1 MKLKIKEPDR
11 EHRLSFLF
19 FLHFL
24 GQHVIVS
31 CVLSQAKLEEEQFQ
45 LTGSNAYAARFG
57 ESIAD
62 LGDLDD
68 DGYPG
73 REQTPTDLE
82 VVVFFSGASFGI
94 HNTAD
99 ITTTRITEYVTV
111 NASARSL

>member
-1 MKLKIKEPDR
+1 M
-11 EHRLSFLF
+11 
-19 FLHFL
+19 
-24 GQHVIVS
+24 S

-57 ESIAD
+57 ESITD

-73 REQTPTDLE
+73 RDHTPTDLE
-82 VVVFFSGASFGI
+82 VVVFFIGASFGI

-99 ITTTRITEYVTV
+99 TTTTRSTEYVTV
-111 NASARSL
+111 NASTRSL

>member
-1 MKLKIKEPDR
+1 M
-11 EHRLSFLF
+11 
-19 FLHFL
+19 
-24 GQHVIVS
+24 S
-31 CVLSQAKLEEEQFQ
+31 CVLSQAKLEGQFQ

-73 REQTPTDLE
+73 RDHTPTDLE
-82 VVVFFSGASFGI
+82 VVVFFFIGASFGI

-99 ITTTRITEYVTV
+99 TTTTRSTEYVTV
-111 NASARSL
+111 NARSL